1 MIRVIESF
9 AARQTGGGI
18 LTVTRTVTANPA
30 YVDGYPVADASVT
43 TLTTTPTQVSP
54 VDGRGLKILADQGI
68 TSESRMLLTATPLFS
83 RSDTTEPDFLTG
95 VDLDN
100 DGAQW
105 RVINVMNYTCPDAEV
120 FYKAI
125 VARDS
130 TQ

>member
-9 AARQTGGGI
+9 AGRQVGGGI
-18 LTVTRTVTANPA
+18 LTVTRAVTASPA
-30 YVDGYPVADASVT
+30 YVDGYVADST
-43 TLTTTPTQVSP
+43 TVSLTTSPTQVSP

-68 TSESRMLLTATPLFS
+68 TSESRMLLTATLLVS
-83 RSDTTEPDFLTG
+83 RTDTTEPDFLTG
-95 VDLDN
+95 IDLDN

-105 RVINVMNYTCPDAEV
+105 RVINVMSYTCPDAEV

-125 VARDS
+125 VARDA